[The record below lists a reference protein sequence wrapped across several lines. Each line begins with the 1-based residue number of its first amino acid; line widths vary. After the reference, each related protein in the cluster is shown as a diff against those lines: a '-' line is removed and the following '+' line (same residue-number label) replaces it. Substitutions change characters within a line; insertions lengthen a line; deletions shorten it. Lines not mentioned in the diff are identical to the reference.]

1 VNLIAY
7 LSIFAGAV
15 LEGELVYISAIQ
27 AARAGYVDLYG
38 AIAAFFLGTFCTDW
52 FYFLT
57 GRKQG
62 RRYLERNE
70 KLQHQAARIDH
81 LMSRHGTLLLLSYR
95 FIYGFR
101 IVLPLL
107 FGMSKLQRSRFLL
120 FSFFSTSIWVT
131 VYGWIGYYFTNWL
144 LEQLKSGRI
153 LIIVLSLAVIIAF
166 IFWRLSKKRQKE
178 MGK

>member
-1 VNLIAY
+1 MNLIAY

-27 AARAGYVDLYG
+27 AAQAGYVDLYG

-62 RRYLERNE
+62 RRYLDRNE
-70 KLQHQAARIDH
+70 KLQLKAAKIDH
-81 LMSRHGTLLLLSYR
+81 LLANYGTLLLLSYR

-107 FGMSKLQRSRFLL
+107 FGASKLSSRRFLL
-120 FSFFSTSIWVT
+120 FSLLSTIIWVSI
-131 VYGWIGYYFTNWL
+131 YGWIGYYFTNWL
-144 LEQLKSGRI
+144 LEQLKSGRVLI
-153 LIIVLSLAVIIAF
+153 LVLGITLFVVLIA
-166 IFWRLSKKRQKE
+166 LVKRYLFKAN
-178 MGK
+178 KN

>member
-1 VNLIAY
+1 MNLVAY
-7 LSIFAGAV
+7 LSIFAGAA

-27 AARAGYVDLYG
+27 AARAGYVDLSG

-52 FYFLT
+52 FYFFT

-70 KLQHQAARIDH
+70 KLQLKAAKIDH
-81 LMSRHGTLLLLSYR
+81 LLLRHGTLLLLSYR

-107 FGMSKLQRSRFLL
+107 FGASKLSSRRFLL
-120 FSFFSTSIWVT
+120 FSLLSTSIWVT
-131 VYGWIGYYFTNWL
+131 VYGWIGFYFTNWL
-144 LEQLKSGRI
+144 LEQLKSGRV
-153 LIIVLSLAVIIAF
+153 LVIVLSLAAVITL
-166 IFWRLSKKRQKE
+166 IFWRFGRKELQKKKE
-178 MGK
+178 

>member
-1 VNLIAY
+1 MNLVAY

-27 AARAGYVDLYG
+27 AAQAGYVDLYG

-52 FYFLT
+52 FYFFT

-62 RRYLERNE
+62 RKYLERNE
-70 KLQHQAARIDH
+70 KLQIKAARIDH
-81 LMSRHGTLLLLSYR
+81 LLARYGTLLLLSYR

-107 FGMSKLQRSRFLL
+107 FGASKLSSRRFLL
-120 FSFFSTSIWVT
+120 FSLLSTSIWVA

-144 LEQLKSGRI
+144 LEQLKSGRVLI
-153 LIIVLSLAVIIAF
+153 LVLGITLFVVLIA
-166 IFWRLSKKRQKE
+166 LVKRYLFKAN
-178 MGK
+178 KN

>member
-1 VNLIAY
+1 MNLVAY

-27 AARAGYVDLYG
+27 AAQAGYVDLYG

-52 FYFLT
+52 FYFFT

-70 KLQHQAARIDH
+70 KLQLKAAKIDH
-81 LMSRHGTLLLLSYR
+81 LLAHYGTLLLLSYR

-107 FGMSKLQRSRFLL
+107 FGASKLSSRRFLL
-120 FSFFSTSIWVT
+120 FSLLSTSIWVS
-131 VYGWIGYYFTNWL
+131 VYGWIGYYFTSWL
-144 LEQLKSGRI
+144 LEQLKSGRVLI
-153 LIIVLSLAVIIAF
+153 LVLGITFLGIIIA
-166 IFWRLSKKRQKE
+166 LVKRYLVKI
-178 MGK
+178 

>member
-1 VNLIAY
+1 MNLVAY

-27 AARAGYVDLYG
+27 AAQAGYVDLYG

-70 KLQHQAARIDH
+70 KLQLKAAKIDH
-81 LMSRHGTLLLLSYR
+81 LLARYGTLLLLSYR

-107 FGMSKLQRSRFLL
+107 FGASKLNSRRFLL
-120 FSFFSTSIWVT
+120 FSLLSTSIWVS
-131 VYGWIGYYFTNWL
+131 VYGWIGYYFTSWL
-144 LEQLKSGRI
+144 LEQLKSGRVLI
-153 LIIVLSLAVIIAF
+153 LVLGITLFVVLIA
-166 IFWRLSKKRQKE
+166 LVKRYLFKAN
-178 MGK
+178 KN

>member
-1 VNLIAY
+1 MNLVAY

-27 AARAGYVDLYG
+27 AAQAGYVDLYG

-70 KLQHQAARIDH
+70 KLQLKAAKIDH
-81 LMSRHGTLLLLSYR
+81 LLARYGTLLLLSYR

-107 FGMSKLQRSRFLL
+107 FGASKLNSRRFLL
-120 FSFFSTSIWVT
+120 FSLLSTSIWVS
-131 VYGWIGYYFTNWL
+131 VYGWIGYYFTSWL
-144 LEQLKSGRI
+144 LEQLKSGRVLI
-153 LIIVLSLAVIIAF
+153 LVLGITLFVVLIA
-166 IFWRLSKKRQKE
+166 LVKRYLFKAN
-178 MGK
+178 KT

>member
-1 VNLIAY
+1 MNVIAY
-7 LSIFAGAV
+7 LSIFAGAA

-27 AARAGYVDLYG
+27 AAQAGYVDLYG

-70 KLQHQAARIDH
+70 KLQLKAAKIDH
-81 LMSRHGTLLLLSYR
+81 LLARYGTLLLLSYR

-101 IVLPLL
+101 IVLPLV
-107 FGMSKLQRSRFLL
+107 FGASKLSSRRFLL
-120 FSFFSTSIWVT
+120 FSLLSTSIWVSI
-131 VYGWIGYYFTNWL
+131 YGWIGYYFTNWL
-144 LEQLKSGRI
+144 LEQLKSGRV
-153 LIIVLSLAVIIAF
+153 LVIVLSLVAIIAF
-166 IFWRLSKKRQKE
+166 IYWRFGKKE
-178 MGK
+178 TGKRSE

>member
-1 VNLIAY
+1 MNLVAY
-7 LSIFAGAV
+7 LSIFVGAV

-27 AARAGYVDLYG
+27 AAQAGYVDLAG
-38 AIAAFFLGTFCTDW
+38 AVAAFFLGTFCTDW

-70 KLQHQAARIDH
+70 KLQLKAAKIDH
-81 LMSRHGTLLLLSYR
+81 LLARYGTLLLLSYR

-107 FGMSKLQRSRFLL
+107 FGASKLSSRRFLL
-120 FSFFSTSIWVT
+120 FSLLSTSIWVT

-144 LEQLKSGRI
+144 LEQLKSGRVLI
-153 LIIVLSLAVIIAF
+153 LVLGITLFVVLIA
-166 IFWRLSKKRQKE
+166 LVKRYLFKT
-178 MGK
+178 KT

>member
-1 VNLIAY
+1 MNLVAY
-7 LSIFAGAV
+7 LSIFVGAV

-27 AARAGYVDLYG
+27 AAQAGYVDLAG
-38 AIAAFFLGTFCTDW
+38 AVAAFFLGTFCTDW

-70 KLQHQAARIDH
+70 KLQLKAAKIDH
-81 LMSRHGTLLLLSYR
+81 LLARYGTLLLLSYR

-107 FGMSKLQRSRFLL
+107 FGASKLSSRRFLL
-120 FSFFSTSIWVT
+120 FSLLSTSIWVT

-144 LEQLKSGRI
+144 LEQLKSGRV
-153 LIIVLSLAVIIAF
+153 LVIVLSLTAIIAF
-166 IFWRLSKKRQKE
+166 IYWRFGKKEPKNSNE
-178 MGK
+178 

>member
-1 VNLIAY
+1 MNLVAY

-27 AARAGYVDLYG
+27 AAQAGYVDLYG

-62 RRYLERNE
+62 RRYLDRNE
-70 KLQHQAARIDH
+70 KLQLKAAKIDH
-81 LMSRHGTLLLLSYR
+81 LLANYVTLLLLSYR

-107 FGMSKLQRSRFLL
+107 FGASKLSSCRFLL
-120 FSFFSTSIWVT
+120 FSLMSTIIWVSI
-131 VYGWIGYYFTNWL
+131 YGWIGYYFTNWL
-144 LEQLKSGRI
+144 LEQLKSGRVLI
-153 LIIVLSLAVIIAF
+153 LVLGITLFVVSIA
-166 IFWRLSKKRQKE
+166 LVKRYLFKAN
-178 MGK
+178 KT

>member
-1 VNLIAY
+1 MNLVAY

-27 AARAGYVDLYG
+27 AAQAGYVDLYG

-52 FYFLT
+52 FYFFT

-70 KLQHQAARIDH
+70 KLQLKAAKIDH
-81 LMSRHGTLLLLSYR
+81 LLARYGTLLLLSYR

-107 FGMSKLQRSRFLL
+107 FGASKLSSRRFLL
-120 FSFFSTSIWVT
+120 FSLLSTSIWVT
-131 VYGWIGYYFTNWL
+131 VYGCVGYYFTHWL
-144 LEQLKSGRI
+144 LEQLKSGRVLI
-153 LIIVLSLAVIIAF
+153 LVLGITLLVVVIVFL
-166 IFWRLSKKRQKE
+166 KRYLFK
-178 MGK
+178 GNKI

>member
-1 VNLIAY
+1 MNLVAY
-7 LSIFAGAV
+7 LSIFAGAA

-27 AARAGYVDLYG
+27 AARAGYVDLSG

-52 FYFLT
+52 FYFFT

-70 KLQHQAARIDH
+70 KLQLKAAKIDH
-81 LMSRHGTLLLLSYR
+81 LLANYGTLLLLSYR

-107 FGMSKLQRSRFLL
+107 FGASKLSSSRFLL
-120 FSFFSTSIWVT
+120 FSLLSTSIWVS

-144 LEQLKSGRI
+144 LEQLKSGRVLI
-153 LIIVLSLAVIIAF
+153 LVLGITLFVVLIA
-166 IFWRLSKKRQKE
+166 LVKRYLIKAN
-178 MGK
+178 KT

>member
-1 VNLIAY
+1 MNLVAY
-7 LSIFAGAV
+7 LSIFAGAA

-27 AARAGYVDLYG
+27 AARAGYVDLAG

-70 KLQHQAARIDH
+70 KLQLKAAKIDH
-81 LMSRHGTLLLLSYR
+81 LLARHGTLLLLSYR

-107 FGMSKLQRSRFLL
+107 FGASKLSSRRFLL
-120 FSFFSTSIWVT
+120 FSLLSTSIWVA
-131 VYGWIGYYFTNWL
+131 VYGWVGYYFTNWL
-144 LEQLKSGRI
+144 LEQLKSGRV
-153 LIIVLSLAVIIAF
+153 LVTVLSLAAISAF
-166 IFWRLSKKRQKE
+166 IYWRLSKKEVQK
-178 MGK
+178 KS

>member
-1 VNLIAY
+1 MNLVAY

-27 AARAGYVDLYG
+27 AAQAGYVDLYG

-70 KLQHQAARIDH
+70 KLQIKAARIDY
-81 LMSRHGTLLLLSYR
+81 LIERYGTLLLLSYR

-107 FGMSKLQRSRFLL
+107 FGASKLSSRRFLL
-120 FSFFSTSIWVT
+120 FSLLSTIIWVS

-144 LEQLKSGRI
+144 LEQLNSGRVLI
-153 LIIVLSLAVIIAF
+153 LVLGITLLCIIIALVRRYLF
-166 IFWRLSKKRQKE
+166 KSNKT
-178 MGK
+178 

>member
-1 VNLIAY
+1 VNFIAY

-27 AARAGYVDLYG
+27 AAQAGYVDLYG

-70 KLQHQAARIDH
+70 KLQLKATKIDH
-81 LMSRHGTLLLLSYR
+81 LLARYGTLLLLSYR

-107 FGMSKLQRSRFLL
+107 FGASKLSSRRFLL
-120 FSFFSTSIWVT
+120 FSLLSTSIWVT
-131 VYGWIGYYFTNWL
+131 LYGWIGYYFTNWL
-144 LEQLKSGRI
+144 LEQLKSGRV
-153 LIIVLSLAVIIAF
+153 LVIVLSLTIIIAL
-166 IFWRLSKKRQKE
+166 IYWRFGKKE
-178 MGK
+178 AENSNE

>member
-1 VNLIAY
+1 MNLVAY

-27 AARAGYVDLYG
+27 AAQAGYVDLYG

-52 FYFLT
+52 FYFFT

-62 RRYLERNE
+62 RRYLERSE
-70 KLQHQAARIDH
+70 KLQLKAARIDH
-81 LMSRHGTLLLLSYR
+81 LLARYGTLLLLSYR

-107 FGMSKLQRSRFLL
+107 FGASKLSSRRFLL
-120 FSFFSTSIWVT
+120 FSLLSTSIWVT
-131 VYGWIGYYFTNWL
+131 VYGWVGYYFTHWL
-144 LEQLKSGRI
+144 LEQLKSGWVLI
-153 LIIVLSLAVIIAF
+153 LVLGITLFVVLVALV
-166 IFWRLSKKRQKE
+166 KRYLIKPN
-178 MGK
+178 KT

>member
-1 VNLIAY
+1 VNVVAY
-7 LSIFAGAV
+7 LSIFAGAA

-27 AARAGYVDLYG
+27 AAQAGYVDLYG

-70 KLQHQAARIDH
+70 KLQLKAAKIDH
-81 LMSRHGTLLLLSYR
+81 LLARYGTLLLLSYR

-107 FGMSKLQRSRFLL
+107 FGASRLSNRRFLL
-120 FSFFSTSIWVT
+120 FSLLSTSIWVT

-144 LEQLKSGRI
+144 LEQLKSGRV
-153 LIIVLSLAVIIAF
+153 LVVVLSFAAIIAF
-166 IFWRLSKKRQKE
+166 IYWRFAKKEPKNSNE
-178 MGK
+178 

>member
-1 VNLIAY
+1 VNLVAY

-27 AARAGYVDLYG
+27 AAQAGYVDLYG

-52 FYFLT
+52 FYFFT

-62 RRYLERNE
+62 RRYLERSE
-70 KLQHQAARIDH
+70 KLQLKAARIDH
-81 LMSRHGTLLLLSYR
+81 LLARYGTLLLLSYR

-107 FGMSKLQRSRFLL
+107 FGASKLSSRRFLL
-120 FSFFSTSIWVT
+120 FSLLSTSIWVT
-131 VYGWIGYYFTNWL
+131 VYGWVGYYFTHWL
-144 LEQLKSGRI
+144 LEQLKSGWVLI
-153 LIIVLSLAVIIAF
+153 LVLGITLFVVLVALV
-166 IFWRLSKKRQKE
+166 KRYLIKPN
-178 MGK
+178 KT